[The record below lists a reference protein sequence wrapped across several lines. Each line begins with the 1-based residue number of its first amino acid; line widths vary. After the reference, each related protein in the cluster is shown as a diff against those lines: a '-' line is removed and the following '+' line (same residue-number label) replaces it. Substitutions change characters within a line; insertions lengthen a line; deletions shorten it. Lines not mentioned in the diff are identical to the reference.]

1 MSKPLP
7 GLEPGPAPVQEDV
20 AGWVEPID
28 LLERA
33 RGTRHPVLL
42 HSSLTTHPG
51 ARFSI
56 FACNP
61 LCTLSIERG
70 RVTRRSEGGE
80 RDGRTVSGD
89 LDPFAA
95 LREIAPARSISN
107 AAGLPFLGGAIGYLG
122 YPIRRSIE
130 VLPGVASDPAGLP
143 DAWFGVYDTAVLFD
157 HHESR
162 VTLVA
167 SSARGRDE
175 PPAVRVRQRFTA
187 LRRLLRQAAEPRSHA
202 APHAIG
208 TARQALATTTLGEYV
223 ARVQRALDYIAAGDI
238 YQVNLSHR
246 IVCPYQDDP
255 VTLFRRLSERNPS
268 PFAAF
273 LDGGDFQIVS
283 ASPERFLSLRGDRAR
298 CAPIKGTRP
307 RGGTPRSDERLAR
320 ELCESAKDRAENVM
334 IADLVRSDLGRVCAP
349 GSVRVDGLC
358 RLESFATLHHLVS
371 NVTGRV
377 LPGRDRLDVVR
388 ALFPGGSMTGAPKVR
403 AMEVIDELEG
413 EERGIYSGSLGY
425 LSCDGGLDFNIVIRT
440 LVCRDGMA
448 HLRVGGGI
456 VAESEP
462 LAEYRESL
470 DKAKALL
477 DALRADL
484 RTPGAG

>member
-1 MSKPLP
+1 
-7 GLEPGPAPVQEDV
+7 LEPGPVPVQEDV
-20 AGWVEPID
+20 SGWVEPID
-28 LLERA
+28 LLDRA

-61 LCTLSIERG
+61 LCTLSIEG
-70 RVTRRSEGGE
+70 DRVTRQSESGE
-80 RDGRTVSGD
+80 RDDRTVSGNP
-89 LDPFAA
+89 DPFAA
-95 LREIAPARSISN
+95 LREIAPSRTISN

-130 VLPGVASDPAGLP
+130 VLPGVAPDPAGLP
-143 DAWFGVYDTAVLFD
+143 DAWFGVYDAAVLFD
-157 HHESR
+157 HHEAR
-162 VTLVA
+162 VTLIA
-167 SSARGRDE
+167 SSVRGPDE
-175 PPAVRVRQRFTA
+175 PPAARIRRRFAA
-187 LRRLLRQAAEPRSHA
+187 LRRLLRQAAEPRGRA
-202 APHAIG
+202 APRG
-208 TARQALATTTLGEYV
+208 NGKARHALAATTLEEYV
-223 ARVQRALDYIAAGDI
+223 AKVRRALDYIAAGDI

-246 IVCPYQDDP
+246 IVCPYEDDP

-298 CAPIKGTRP
+298 SAPIKGTRP
-307 RGGTPRSDERLAR
+307 RGRTSRSDERLAR
-320 ELCESAKDRAENVM
+320 ELLESEKDRAENVM
-334 IADLVRSDLGRVCAP
+334 IADLVRSDLGRVCSP

-413 EERGIYSGSLGY
+413 EERGIYSGCLGY
-425 LSCDGGLDFNIVIRT
+425 LSCDGTLDFNIVIRT
-440 LVCRDGMA
+440 LVCRDGIA
-448 HLRVGGGI
+448 QFRVGGGI
-456 VAESEP
+456 VAESQP

-470 DKAKALL
+470 DKARALL
-477 DALRADL
+477 DVLRADL

>member
-1 MSKPLP
+1 VPEPLP
-7 GLEPGPAPVQEDV
+7 GLDPDRLPVQEDV
-20 AGWVEPID
+20 NGWFDPIA

-33 RGTRHPVLL
+33 HGTRHPVLL
-42 HSSLTTHPG
+42 HSALAGHPA

-56 FACNP
+56 FACDP
-61 LCTLSIERG
+61 LCTLSIAGNRLEWVSG
-70 RVTRRSEGGE
+70 AGGE
-80 RDGRTVSGD
+80 AGRTIRNDV
-89 LDPFAA
+89 DPFDL
-95 LREIAPARSISN
+95 LRELTPSRRIRN

-130 VLPGVASDPAGLP
+130 ALPEATPDPAGLP
-143 DAWFGVYDTAVLFD
+143 DAWFGIYDAAVLFD

-167 SSARGRDE
+167 SPSRGTLDD
-175 PPAVRVRQRFTA
+175 PAVRVPRRLAA
-187 LRRLLRQAAEPRSHA
+187 LRRLLNQAA
-202 APHAIG
+202 APQSRLPTAG
-208 TARQALATTTLGEYV
+208 RGKARQALTTIGLEEYV
-223 ARVQRALDYIAAGDI
+223 ARVRRALDYIAAGDI

-246 IVCPYQDDP
+246 IVCPCDDDP
-255 VTLFRRLSERNPS
+255 VALFRDLCERNPS

-273 LDGGDFQIVS
+273 LDGGDYQVVS

-298 CAPIKGTRP
+298 SAPIKGTRP
-307 RGGTPRSDERLAR
+307 RGRTPEIDARLAA
-320 ELCESAKDRAENVM
+320 ELLDSPKDRAENVM

-349 GSVRVDGLC
+349 GSVRVEGLC
-358 RLESFATLHHLVS
+358 RLETFATVHHLVS

-403 AMEVIDELEG
+403 AMEVIDELEQ
-413 EERGIYSGSLGY
+413 EERGIYSGSIGY
-425 LSCDGGLDFNIVIRT
+425 LSCDGTVDFNIVIRT
-440 LVCRDGMA
+440 LVCREGMA

-470 DKAKALL
+470 DKARALL
-477 DALRADL
+477 DVLRADL